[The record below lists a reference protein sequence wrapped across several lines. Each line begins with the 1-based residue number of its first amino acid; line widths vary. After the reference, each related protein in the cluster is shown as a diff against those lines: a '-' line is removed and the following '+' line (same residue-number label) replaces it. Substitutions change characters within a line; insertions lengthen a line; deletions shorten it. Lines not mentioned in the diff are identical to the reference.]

1 MKKQENLLRELGR
14 RERQIVEAVVKLGE
28 ASVAQV
34 LSELPD
40 PPTYTSVRTMLQL
53 LAKKGVLQFRN
64 DGKRYLYKMKATH
77 HAVRTAAVKNLLST
91 FFLDRASSAIAVI
104 LDLAGDQL
112 EADEIDEIQ
121 RKINQARKEESLG
134 TQASCLPLGSQASC
148 LPTHSQ
154 ARCLRSQEK
163 GGPLT

>member
-34 LSELPD
+34 LNELPD

-53 LAKKGVLQFRN
+53 LAKKGVLQFRD
-64 DGKRYLYKMKATH
+64 DGKRYLYKMKAAH
-77 HAVRTAAVKNLLST
+77 HSVRAAAVKNLLST
-91 FFLDRASSAIAVI
+91 FFLDRASSAIAAI

-112 EADEIDEIQ
+112 DADEIDEIQ
-121 RKINQARKEESLG
+121 RKINQARKED
-134 TQASCLPLGSQASC
+134 
-148 LPTHSQ
+148 
-154 ARCLRSQEK
+154 R
-163 GGPLT
+163 

>member
-34 LSELPD
+34 LNELPD

-53 LAKKGVLQFRN
+53 LAKKGVLQFR
-64 DGKRYLYKMKATH
+64 DDDKRYLYKMKAAQH
-77 HAVRTAAVKNLLST
+77 SVRAAAVKNLLST
-91 FFLDRASSAIAVI
+91 FFLDRASSAIAAI

-112 EADEIDEIQ
+112 DADEIDEIQ
-121 RKINQARKEESLG
+121 RKIDQARKED
-134 TQASCLPLGSQASC
+134 
-148 LPTHSQ
+148 
-154 ARCLRSQEK
+154 R
-163 GGPLT
+163 